1 MKKITLLFGLLLI
14 FTSCEKD
21 DLNCDCLRITE
32 IGEIRID
39 GDPYFIGYQ
48 PVYADNKCGLTPK
61 FYFHQDDVE
70 EVSVGDCLEDS
81 PLSES
86 IYRQ

>member
-1 MKKITLLFGLLLI
+1 MKKLLILLVLLLT

-32 IGEIRID
+32 IGEIRTE
-39 GDPYFIGYQ
+39 GDPYFIGYR
-48 PVYADNKCGLTPK
+48 PVYMDNKCGLTPK
-61 FYFHQDDVE
+61 FYYHSDDLIDVT
-70 EVSVGDCLEDS
+70 VGMCSEDS
-81 PLSES
+81 PLSDS